1 MWVGE
6 FPLWH
11 VRIHLQQH
19 RSLWR
24 RGFNS
29 WPQRNCH
36 RYSSDSI
43 PSPGSSICHG
53 CGHLKKKKNVGRDER
68 SILQIK

>member
-11 VRIHLQQH
+11 VRIPLQQH

-29 WPQRNCH
+29 WP
-36 RYSSDSI
+36 SK
-43 PSPGSSICHG
+43 GTATATA
-53 CGHLKKKKNVGRDER
+53 
-68 SILQIK
+68 QIQSLAREVPYAMAVAI